1 MNPDALKARLS
12 QVSPGTQ
19 VEVTDLTGTHDH
31 YQVRVVSGAFAGKTT
46 MERHRM
52 MMDLVRA
59 EIDSGE
65 LHALTLKTH
74 TPEELKK

>member
-1 MNPDALKARLS
+1 MKPEALKARLA
-12 QVSPGTQ
+12 QVGPGTQ
-19 VEVTDLTGTHDH
+19 VDVTDLTGTHDH